1 MNNDRI
7 LNIEDIE
14 NSIEI
19 FGIKFD
25 MEFSEEY
32 IEKLKKIDI
41 KDIEKDDNVFKQLK
55 IMMNI
60 ILNDEN
66 AYNKICEEYKKQK
79 NKELG
84 IQGFVKVF
92 EFIFKEY
99 SKEFNN
105 IEINKIDVNIPEV
118 KNYRKNYNNYRNYE
132 KNYRKSYRRKR

>member
-32 IEKLKKIDI
+32 IKKLKKIDI
-41 KDIEKDDNVFKQLK
+41 KEIEKDENIFEQLK

-66 AYNKICEEYKKQK
+66 AYNKICEEYRKQK

-84 IQGFVKVF
+84 IQGFLKVF

-99 SKEFNN
+99 SKEFDN
-105 IEINKIDVNIPEV
+105 IKINKIDVNIPEA
-118 KNYRKNYNNYRNYE
+118 KDYRKNYNNYRNYK
-132 KNYRKSYRRKR
+132 KNYRKNYRR

>member
-55 IMMNI
+55 LMMNI

-84 IQGFVKVF
+84 IQGFLKVF

-118 KNYRKNYNNYRNYE
+118 KNYRKNYNNYRKECMSYGNIL
-132 KNYRKSYRRKR
+132 YR

>member
-19 FGIKFD
+19 FGNKFD

-32 IEKLKKIDI
+32 IEKLKKIDV
-41 KDIEKDDNVFKQLK
+41 KDIEKDENVFEQLK
-55 IMMNI
+55 TMMNI

-66 AYNKICEEYKKQK
+66 AYNKICNEYRKQK

-84 IQGFVKVF
+84 IQGFLKVF

-105 IEINKIDVNIPEV
+105 IKINKIDVNIPED
-118 KNYRKNYNNYRNYE
+118 KNYRKNYNNYRNYK
-132 KNYRKSYRRKR
+132 KNYRKNYRR

>member
-32 IEKLKKIDI
+32 IKKLKKIDI
-41 KDIEKDDNVFKQLK
+41 KEIEKDENVFEQLK

-66 AYNKICEEYKKQK
+66 AYNKICEEYRKQK

-84 IQGFVKVF
+84 IQGFLKVF

-99 SKEFNN
+99 SKEFDN
-105 IEINKIDVNIPEV
+105 IKINKIDVNIPEA
-118 KNYRKNYNNYRNYE
+118 KDYRKNYNNYRNYK
-132 KNYRKSYRRKR
+132 KNYRKNYRR